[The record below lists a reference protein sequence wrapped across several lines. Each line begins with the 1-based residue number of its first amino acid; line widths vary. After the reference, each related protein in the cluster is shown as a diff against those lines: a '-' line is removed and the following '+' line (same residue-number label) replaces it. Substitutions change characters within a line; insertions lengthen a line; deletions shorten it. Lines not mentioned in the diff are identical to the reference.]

1 MKDFMSLRIKK
12 FTLIKYHVISILLTD
27 DSEYTADISSFSNIY
42 CYPSEAEWTS
52 GFIGEFKADIEWPS
66 GFGIHLDQIAGL
78 AIKQNQSA

>member
-1 MKDFMSLRIKK
+1 MKQFIGLKITSLTLGNYHLVTIK
-12 FTLIKYHVISILLTD
+12 LNDNSI
-27 DSEYTADISSFSNIY
+27 YTADISSFSNIY
-42 CYPSEAEWTS
+42 CYPSEAEWPS